1 MKEKYLPIGSV
12 VILKGAKKRIMITGY
27 AQIDMEKKDKVY
39 DYCGCLFPQ
48 GIISTENTLLFNH
61 DKIEKIFAIGYSDD
75 EGKDFLEKL
84 KETLTEENMQ
94 KMLTNVQEEPE
105 SL

>member
-12 VILKGAKKRIMITGY
+12 VILKGAKKRIMVTGY
-27 AQIDMEKKDKVY
+27 AQIDMEKREQVF

-48 GIISTENTLLFNH
+48 GIISTDNTLLFNH
-61 DKIEKIFAIGYSDD
+61 KDIEKIFAIGYSDE
-75 EGKDFLEKL
+75 EGEKFLKQL
-84 KETLTEENMQ
+84 KETLTEENVK
-94 KMLTNVQEEPE
+94 KMLEKAKEEPE